1 MVEKRRII
9 MKVFLCGPRKGTKN
23 QWSRNFNLIG
33 AKVRLMG
40 YGIFNPAW
48 FQFDTAWSDED
59 IESMYIYGLS
69 FCDIIYLLDG
79 FECDERAKKE
89 YDYAVKNS
97 KIVVHNTEE
106 LKNTHCYK
114 EL

>member
-1 MVEKRRII
+1 MI

-69 FCDIIYLLDG
+69 FCDVIYLLDG
-79 FECDERAKKE
+79 FECDEQAKKE
-89 YDYAVKNS
+89 YDYAVKNR